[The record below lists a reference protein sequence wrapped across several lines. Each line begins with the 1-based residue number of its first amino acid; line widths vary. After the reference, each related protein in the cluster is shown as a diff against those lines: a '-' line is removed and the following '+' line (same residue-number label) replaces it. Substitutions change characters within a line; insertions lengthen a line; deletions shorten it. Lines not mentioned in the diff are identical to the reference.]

1 MIKPGKD
8 LNIRSIGES
17 IKIDYGSWIANLNW
31 NVIDILYNFYRLSI
45 AFNLIQ
51 YSTEYLRIKYPTL
64 YEYDLEDD

>member
-31 NVIDILYNFYRLSI
+31 NIINILSNFYRLSI